1 MKNILKTIGWTI
13 RHPLNALCWFRH
25 GKPYSSVYPALIIAA
40 LLALPLALNAASTVT
55 LSTNVV
61 TETVSRPVVTKTTV
75 ETVDPNAVNVTP
87 AAATVTTTTTTT
99 GLGSLS
105 SGLET
110 LLGIHDTNKPY
121 FMKLNNSI
129 QLDQSAVTDTRKSG
143 VYQATQL
150 GVWHRID
157 PSWEIGLVGEAD
169 SLAAAGT
176 TIDAIGGHVMAR
188 YDWDNVA
195 LRAGFGG
202 IRDVAAKTGLLEFLV
217 GFEWRISPNV
227 GTILATGFGYD
238 TGTAN
243 KDKIVDRL
251 FVGATIALGK

>member
-1 MKNILKTIGWTI
+1 MKKVIILMT
-13 RHPLNALCWFRH
+13 LFALASIT
-25 GKPYSSVYPALIIAA
+25 YAA
-40 LLALPLALNAASTVT
+40 TTVSLT
-55 LSTNVV
+55 TNVV
-61 TETVSRPVVTKTTV
+61 VETVSRPVITKTTV

-87 AAATVTTTTTTT
+87 QTTTASTTTTS
-99 GLGSLS
+99 GLGSLG
-105 SGLET
+105 SGLTT
-110 LLGIHDTNKPY
+110 LLGIHDTNKNY
-121 FMKLNNSI
+121 FMTMGNSV

-157 PSWEIGLVGEAD
+157 PSWEIGIVGEAD

-176 TIDAIGGHVMAR
+176 TIDAIGGHIMAR

-195 LRAGFGG
+195 LRVGAGG
-202 IRDVAAKTGLLEFLV
+202 IRDVAAKTGLLELLV

-227 GTILATGFGYD
+227 GALLATGFGYD
-238 TGTAN
+238 TGTGN